1 MVRAVVMMLL
11 FIHEV
16 QSMLASHYIKFS
28 IGLLVASVSLEITLL
43 AGLFQFSDALY
54 HGIHLLLMVI
64 LIASQL
70 TLFLTANKHLQTRKY
85 ALWFAIATTF
95 TAIGDYVNSA
105 VSAVQPVSMK
115 LTWAM
120 LLFGIGY
127 AVYNFV
133 LWQLNQSM
141 LKQQKKTRFSGLQY
155 AIALLI
161 LAINVVSWF
170 QHVEPNI
177 RGLDVLYYGSFIF
190 NATIYVMMPLFAVW
204 FLHQTKYSM
213 GGLLVLL
220 GAFLIPYSDLILFA
234 SWLRGNPPVPSFQ
247 LYAYNWIL
255 YFSGQAL
262 FTQLPSWAMMAESK
276 TTMA

>member
-1 MVRAVVMMLL
+1 
-11 FIHEV
+11 
-16 QSMLASHYIKFS
+16 MLASHYIKLS
-28 IGLLVASVSLEITLL
+28 IVLLISSVTLEITLL

-54 HGIHLLLMVI
+54 HGIHLLLMAT
-64 LIASQL
+64 LIVSQL
-70 TLFLTANKHLQTRKY
+70 TLFLTADKHLQTRKY

-127 AVYNFV
+127 AVYNVV

-155 AIALLI
+155 AII
-161 LAINVVSWF
+161 LPIWAINVVSWF
-170 QHVEPNI
+170 QHVEPNL

-204 FLHQTKYSM
+204 FFHQTKYSM

-262 FTQLPSWAMMAESK
+262 FTQLPSWAMMTESK

>member
-1 MVRAVVMMLL
+1 
-11 FIHEV
+11 
-16 QSMLASHYIKFS
+16 MLASHYIKFS
-28 IGLLVASVSLEITLL
+28 IALLVASVSLEITLL

-54 HGIHLLLMVI
+54 HGIHLLFMAT

-70 TLFLTANKHLQTRKY
+70 TLFLTADKHLQTRKY

-204 FLHQTKYSM
+204 FFHQTKYSM

-220 GAFLIPYSDLILFA
+220 GAVLIPYSDLILFA

-262 FTQLPSWAMMAESK
+262 LTQLPSWAMMAETK
-276 TTMA
+276 TTIS

>member
-1 MVRAVVMMLL
+1 
-11 FIHEV
+11 
-16 QSMLASHYIKFS
+16 MLASHYIKLS
-28 IGLLVASVSLEITLL
+28 IVLLVASVTLEITLL

-54 HGIHLLLMVI
+54 HGIHLLLMAT
-64 LIASQL
+64 LIVSQL
-70 TLFLTANKHLQTRKY
+70 TLFLTADKHLQTRKY

-127 AVYNFV
+127 AVYNVV
-133 LWQLNQSM
+133 LWQINYLM
-141 LKQQKKTRFSGLQY
+141 LKQQGKTRFSGLQY
-155 AIALLI
+155 AIALPI

-204 FLHQTKYSM
+204 FFHQTKYSM

-262 FTQLPSWAMMAESK
+262 LTQLPSWAMMAESK